1 MLLSDLKI
9 GGKFNV
15 KDSPDE
21 RLMRGLRRG
30 GDGRNR
36 LRPRKA
42 HILKR
47 RGMNWFSERIKVVR
61 SNLGL
66 ACLLSACVA
75 LATITLLAK
84 MKVSAQSDE
93 LLLKLHL
100 AAHEPYS
107 PPSNLYLWWGEET
120 NHRFVGSGERI
131 RQLLHMGTIEGGEW
145 RDPMFLGNNGV
156 ETFGS
161 SRFRRISEQC
171 CSTIL
176 FPPMEWSFPVFNV
189 HKIIGQRI
197 RNFVAN
203 GNIFVLTGG
212 IPAIEFINAYFFYV
226 LELADGNY
234 SPGPFRRLDNIPP
247 QMRDTP
253 KVLPQKGISV
263 TAVKKES
270 LPSGATVLWG
280 TPRGT
285 PVFMIKFCEAQ
296 SPDEGMPPV
305 KVLPRDCPLSA
316 QKGRPCSCGHIIYIG
331 YAFNDPY
338 PSRWDKVLLASVEI
352 LNPSWGCDKAALSSK
367 PCATGSSSTTA
378 AAAPAV
384 PAAPAPAPAAPAP
397 APAAAPVKK
406 STASGGMAL
415 AAVTQEDQMASALI
429 SALSTLDLSAKKNS
443 AEQMES
449 AQENLAQ
456 VNAVYI
462 CTLFK

>member
-1 MLLSDLKI
+1 M
-9 GGKFNV
+9 GGFR
-15 KDSPDE
+15 E
-21 RLMRGLRRG
+21 RMNFFRG
-30 GDGRNR
+30 
-36 LRPRKA
+36 
-42 HILKR
+42 
-47 RGMNWFSERIKVVR
+47 
-61 SNLGL
+61 NLGL
-66 ACLLSACVA
+66 ASLLLVCSVFVA
-75 LATITLLAK
+75 VTLISILK
-84 MKVSAQSDE
+84 DSGQSDE

-212 IPAIEFINAYFFYV
+212 IPAIEFINSYFFYV

-234 SPGPFRRLDNIPP
+234 SPGPFRRLDKIPP
-247 QMRDTP
+247 QLRATP

-280 TPRGT
+280 TPRTT
-285 PVFMIKFCEAQ
+285 PVFMIKFCEAE

-305 KVLPRDCPLSA
+305 KVLPRDCPMSA
-316 QKGRPCSCGHIIYIG
+316 AKGRPCSCGHIIYIG
-331 YAFNDPY
+331 YTFGDPY
-338 PSRWDKVLLASVEI
+338 PSRWDKVLLATVEI
-352 LNPSWGCDKAALSSK
+352 LNPSWGCDTAALSSK
-367 PCATGSSSTTA
+367 PCSSPTA
-378 AAAPAV
+378 AKPNTAAIGSAK
-384 PAAPAPAPAAPAP
+384 PAAPAPAVAPAP
-397 APAAAPVKK
+397 VPVPAKK
-406 STASGGMAL
+406 KAESGGTVL
-415 AAVTQEDQMASALI
+415 ASVAQEDQLASGLI
-429 SALSTLDLSAKKNS
+429 TALSTLIAKKGTSQTEKLN
-443 AEQMES
+443 
-449 AQENLAQ
+449 ENLQQ
-456 VNAVYI
+456 VDELLYSD
-462 CTLFK
+462 

>member
-1 MLLSDLKI
+1 MLRWK
-9 GGKFNV
+9 G
-15 KDSPDE
+15 
-21 RLMRGLRRG
+21 
-30 GDGRNR
+30 
-36 LRPRKA
+36 
-42 HILKR
+42 
-47 RGMNWFSERIKVVR
+47 
-61 SNLGL
+61 SNTWI
-66 ACLLSACVA
+66 ACLLGACVA
-75 LATITLLAK
+75 VSVIVLIAK
-84 MKVSAQSDE
+84 KYSTEHSDE

-234 SPGPFRRLDNIPP
+234 SPGPFRRLDKIPP
-247 QMRDTP
+247 QLRDTP

-280 TPRGT
+280 TPRT
-285 PVFMIKFCEAQ
+285 SPVFMIKFCEAE

-352 LNPSWGCDKAALSSK
+352 LNPTWGCDTTGLSAKPCDTAAVAPAPVPTAAAPTAAAPTVSSTPPAKPAAPSTAPSAGTTPKKAKAESTPAALS
-367 PCATGSSSTTA
+367 
-378 AAAPAV
+378 AV
-384 PAAPAPAPAAPAP
+384 AR
-397 APAAAPVKK
+397 
-406 STASGGMAL
+406 
-415 AAVTQEDQMASALI
+415 EDRMASALVT
-429 SALSTLDLSAKKNS
+429 ALKALEVQARPGASTPFAPAERRS
-443 AEQMES
+443 AE
-449 AQENLAQ
+449 LDQ
-456 VNAVYI
+456 VRHRRA
-462 CTLFK
+462 FRS